1 MTYSASAFNK
11 IVFSLWVEILGD
23 FDRVQTMHLVTFFM
37 CLLFLGLG
45 SATILAFEIVDPILS
60 QNGIQYASTG
70 KGETPY
76 DPRWNDFPL
85 KLVMMKGPV
94 KGKESTPYDDV
105 SLQIFTTAQ
114 KKLLDLK
121 NIGPWLLVNLPPGDY
136 YIYSQDRRGIDRNIT
151 IRVNKKKKKQDLY
164 YIEWPL

>member
-45 SATILAFEIVDPILS
+45 SATILAFEIVNPILS

-85 KLVMMKGPV
+85 KLVMMK
-94 KGKESTPYDDV
+94 T
-105 SLQIFTTAQ
+105 Q
-114 KKLLDLK
+114 
-121 NIGPWLLVNLPPGDY
+121 
-136 YIYSQDRRGIDRNIT
+136 
-151 IRVNKKKKKQDLY
+151 
-164 YIEWPL
+164 